1 MSLEIGG
8 GAAHTALTTGL
19 SLFPVDVHF
28 DVHLTQRNGRLMH
41 SSSARTEEEI
51 HVYFFLLSSK
61 LSFR

>member
-28 DVHLTQRNGRLMH
+28 DVHLTQRNGRLMP

-51 HVYFFLLSSK
+51 HVYFSC
-61 LSFR
+61 